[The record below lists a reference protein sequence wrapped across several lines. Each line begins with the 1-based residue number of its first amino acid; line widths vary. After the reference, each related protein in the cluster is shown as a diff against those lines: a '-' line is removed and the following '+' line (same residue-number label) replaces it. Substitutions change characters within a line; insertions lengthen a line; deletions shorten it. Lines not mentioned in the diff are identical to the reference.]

1 MAIQGEIDLVNEF
14 VGEGEDRVVWEYDKI
29 RFAPAQEKRAR
40 ISRGLFYAGY
50 GLWIIWKFTSITV
63 LSFPEG
69 SAVHTILHALVLL
82 LLLISILANP
92 PKMGVCAL
100 SGISL
105 AVSLLVMKQS
115 GQSILLDL
123 TMILVSSTGCR
134 YRTIAR
140 YTLILVGFLSV
151 ATVVASQLGF
161 IVDYPFSRGG
171 TIRHGLGF
179 RYSTYLSHLYL
190 NLVLVYLYLRKNHLA
205 WWEYVLICVIDV
217 YIFVMTDSRNSF
229 GLVLFVLAASLAIRV
244 WRGSKHVR
252 RLVGWG
258 AKSGF
263 ILVFAAGSLA
273 AIAYDSAS
281 PVWKSMNSFTSNRL
295 SQEHASLLKYGIKP
309 FGQEIELVGNSL
321 IMGDSLEINK
331 EANQKADRNVIEN
344 SLIKVGVQYGA
355 VPLVMVLAALFCAA
369 IRASRS
375 DDLIMS
381 LTLLVF
387 AAHSYFDPQL
397 MDLLYTTIW
406 FYAWAAVVQCVAPW
420 LNNRVARVMVG
431 FN

>member
-1 MAIQGEIDLVNEF
+1 M
-14 VGEGEDRVVWEYDKI
+14 
-29 RFAPAQEKRAR
+29 FA
-40 ISRGLFYAGY
+40 
-50 GLWIIWKFTSITV
+50 V
-63 LSFPEG
+63 
-69 SAVHTILHALVLL
+69 
-82 LLLISILANP
+82 
-92 PKMGVCAL
+92 
-100 SGISL
+100 
-105 AVSLLVMKQS
+105 
-115 GQSILLDL
+115 
-123 TMILVSSTGCR
+123 
-134 YRTIAR
+134 
-140 YTLILVGFLSV
+140 
-151 ATVVASQLGF
+151 
-161 IVDYPFSRGG
+161 
-171 TIRHGLGF
+171 
-179 RYSTYLSHLYL
+179 
-190 NLVLVYLYLRKNHLA
+190 
-205 WWEYVLICVIDV
+205 
-217 YIFVMTDSRNSF
+217 
-229 GLVLFVLAASLAIRV
+229 
-244 WRGSKHVR
+244 
-252 RLVGWG
+252 
-258 AKSGF
+258 
-263 ILVFAAGSLA
+263 GSLA